1 LFQYNNEAMAT
12 IKIHLD
18 NRRAKKDGTY
28 PLVIRIRNI
37 NQYFDIPTSISL
49 FEIDFD
55 PKKELIKLI

>member
-1 LFQYNNEAMAT
+1 MAT